1 MQKKSILI
9 VDDDDDIRNLLCYN
23 LEKNGFHVETAVNGK
38 ECLSKLKSKKPNL
51 ILLDVMM
58 PEMDGLEVC
67 EQIKSEKENADILI
81 CFLTARGEDYSQI
94 AALEAGGDDYVTKPI
109 KPKVL
114 LSRINA
120 ILRRTEGKVDSTAN
134 GVRIDHDKYI
144 VHKNGE
150 QLLFP
155 KKEFELL
162 SLLMS
167 KPDHVFRRNEIL
179 DSVWGSDII
188 VGDRTI
194 DVHIRKLRRKLGEE
208 QISTVKG
215 IGYKYNSK

>member
-1 MQKKSILI
+1 MHQKSILI
-9 VDDDDDIRNLLCYN
+9 VDDEEDIRDLLSYN
-23 LEKNGFHVETAVNGK
+23 LKKAGFNVDVASNGK
-38 ECLSKLKSKKPNL
+38 DCLSKLKSNKPNL

-67 EQIKSEKENADILI
+67 EEIKSESTNADILI

-120 ILRRTEGKVDSTAN
+120 ILRRTEAKVIPPVN
-134 GVRIDHDKYI
+134 GLQIDYEKYI
-144 VHKNGE
+144 VYNNGE
-150 QLLFP
+150 EILLP

-167 KPDHVFRRNEIL
+167 KPDDVFRRNEIL
-179 DSVWGSDII
+179 NAVWGTDIV

-194 DVHIRKLRRKLGEE
+194 DVHIRKLRRKLGDVY
-208 QISTVKG
+208 ISTIKG
-215 IGYKYNSK
+215 VGYKYNS